1 MGSGPNTYIDRYNQ
15 QTGQLGT
22 NLGLNPQ
29 SSTGPSPN
37 VQSGNA
43 LNNDFAVGSRIYNG
57 SSNSPHAGSGGID
70 LGGYATRDNEANTRR
85 QMLLQMLKPNGVN

>member
-22 NLGLNPQ
+22 NLGLNTQ
-29 SSTGPSPN
+29 N
-37 VQSGNA
+37 NA
-43 LNNDFAVGSRIYNG
+43 GTNYSLNNDFAVGSRTYNG
-57 SSNSPHAGSGGID
+57 SSPSPHAGSGGID

-85 QMLLQMLKPNGVN
+85 QMLVQMLNPNGAN